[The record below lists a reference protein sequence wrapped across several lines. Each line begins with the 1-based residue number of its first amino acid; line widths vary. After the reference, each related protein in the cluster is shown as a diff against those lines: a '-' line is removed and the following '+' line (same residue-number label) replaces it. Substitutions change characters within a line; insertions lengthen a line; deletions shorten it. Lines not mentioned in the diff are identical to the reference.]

1 MLGLVPRQH
10 PLYQWF
16 NLGPEDTSSI
26 GIHGTHCA
34 PQTMFRVVGVGMPLA
49 HIVQELE
56 TDQCIGVQA
65 FLLHRN
71 ELHPSLVIFSSTH
84 NL

>member
-1 MLGLVPRQH
+1 MLGLIPRQH

-16 NLGPEDTSSI
+16 NLEPKDTSSI

-34 PQTMFRVVGVGMPLA
+34 KQTMFLVVGVGMPLA
-49 HIVQELE
+49 HIVQESE
-56 TDQCIGVQA
+56 MDQCIRVQA
-65 FLLHRN
+65 FLLHQN
-71 ELHPSLVIFSSTH
+71 ESHPSLVILSGTH